1 MNLKN
6 TVVIVVA
13 GAALSLVAL
22 SGCNT
27 SGSSTTSRT
36 EEASARKPGIS
47 VSGPG
52 RDLIVGD
59 TATFMASTANTYG
72 RDAKIRWTSTAGSV
86 STDQGGSVARV
97 RFDESGV
104 YTVKAT
110 LEIEGS
116 PVQTESVDVRVNPI
130 K

>member
-1 MNLKN
+1 MNLKK
-6 TVVIVVA
+6 TFVMIVA
-13 GAALSLVAL
+13 GAALSVAAL
-22 SGCNT
+22 SGCN
-27 SGSSTTSRT
+27 SNGSTTTSRT
-36 EEASARKPGIS
+36 EEAVVRKPGIS

-72 RDAKIRWTSTAGSV
+72 RDAKIRWTSTAGKV

-110 LEIEGS
+110 LEIDGAA
-116 PVQTESVDVRVNPI
+116 VQTESVDVRVNAI